1 MKPHDL
7 DALRIERDD
16 RRFSQAPQRSF
27 GRVLLIVFVALGFA
41 LGYLYIGGGWR
52 RGIEVEVSKVVLA
65 YPSQAYALLNATGY
79 VVPQT
84 KADVAS
90 KATGRLEWMGVEEGS
105 RVAQGQ
111 IIARLENQDVVATME
126 QAAANIIVAKARSEE
141 AQADLKE
148 ASLTLKRAH
157 DLLAKKYVSRED
169 YDAAVARHDKA
180 AAAARRA
187 RSEIRAAEANHA
199 GAKVAVAYTLIR
211 APFDGVVL
219 SKHADIG
226 DIVAPFS
233 STTESKG
240 SVVSMADLDTLE
252 VEADVSESH
261 IATVAVGQACEVVL
275 DALPQ
280 SRFRCVVS
288 RIVPTVDR
296 SKATVLVKVKFV
308 DRDPRILPD
317 MSAKVA
323 FLSQALTR
331 DEQSPRLVAQPEA
344 IFERDGQKRAFVVNG
359 SQIREVA
366 VEVGA
371 RLGERVIISRGL
383 KEGDKVVLRPP
394 DTLADGAK
402 VWLKEP

>member
-1 MKPHDL
+1 MKPNDL
-7 DALRIERDD
+7 DGLRIERDD
-16 RRFSQAPQRSF
+16 RRFAQAPRRSF
-27 GRVLLIVFVALGFA
+27 GRVLLIAAMALGIA
-41 LGYLYIGGGWR
+41 LAYLYVGGGWR
-52 RGIEVEVSKVVLA
+52 RGTEVEVSKVVLA

-90 KATGRLEWMGVEEGS
+90 KATGRLEWIGVEEGT
-105 RVAQGQ
+105 RVTQGQ

-126 QAAANIIVAKARSEE
+126 QAAANITVAKARSEE
-141 AQADLKE
+141 AQADLNE
-148 ASLTLKRAH
+148 ASLTLKRAQ
-157 DLLAKKYVSRED
+157 DLLAKKYVSKED

-187 RSEIRAAEANHA
+187 RSEIRAAEAYHA
-199 GAKVAVAYTLIR
+199 GAKVAVQYTLIR

-252 VEADVSESH
+252 VEADVSESN
-261 IATVAVGQACEVVL
+261 IATVAVDQPCEVLL

-323 FLSQALTR
+323 FLSQALSR
-331 DEQSPRLVAQPEA
+331 DEQSPRLVTQPEA
-344 IFERDGQKRAFVVNG
+344 IVERDGQKHAFVVDG
-359 SQIREVA
+359 SQVREVT

-371 RLGERVIISRGL
+371 RLGERVVVSRGL

-394 DTLADGAK
+394 DTLADGGK
-402 VWLKEP
+402 IWLKEP

>member
-1 MKPHDL
+1 MKPNDL
-7 DALRIERDD
+7 DGLRIERDE
-16 RRFSQAPQRSF
+16 RRFAHAPRRSF
-27 GRVLLIVFVALGFA
+27 GRALLFA
-41 LGYLYIGGGWR
+41 LGALGIALAYLYVGGGWR
-52 RGIEVEVSKVVLA
+52 RGTEVEVSKVVLA

-105 RVAQGQ
+105 RVTQGQ

-126 QAAANIIVAKARSEE
+126 QAAANITVAKARSEE

-148 ASLTLKRAH
+148 ASLTLKRAQ
-157 DLLAKKYVSRED
+157 DLLAKKYVSKED

-180 AAAARRA
+180 AAATRRA
-187 RSEIRAAEANHA
+187 RSEIRAAEAIHA

-252 VEADVSESH
+252 VEADVSESN
-261 IATVAVGQACEVVL
+261 IATVAVDQACEAVL

-323 FLSQALTR
+323 FLAQALTR
-331 DEQSPRLVAQPEA
+331 AEQSPRLVAEPDA
-344 IFERDGQKRAFVVNG
+344 IVERGGQKRAFVVNG
-359 SQIREVA
+359 SEVREVA

-394 DTLADGAK
+394 QALVDGAK
-402 VWLKEP
+402 VWLKDS

>member
-1 MKPHDL
+1 MKPSDL
-7 DALRIERDD
+7 DALRIERED
-16 RRFSQAPQRSF
+16 RRFAHAPRRFF
-27 GRVLLIVFVALGFA
+27 GRVLLIALVALGIA
-41 LGYLYIGGGWR
+41 LAYLYSSGGLR
-52 RGIEVEVSKVVLA
+52 RGTAVEVSEVVFA
-65 YPSQAYALLNATGY
+65 YPSQAYTLLNATGY

-90 KATGRLEWMGVEEGS
+90 KATGRLEWMGVEEGT
-105 RVAQGQ
+105 RVTRGQ

-126 QAAANIIVAKARSEE
+126 QAAANVTVAKARSEE
-141 AQADLKE
+141 AQAELKQ
-148 ASLTLKRAH
+148 AALTLKRAQR
-157 DLLAKKYVSRED
+157 LLSKKFVSQED
-169 YDAAVARHDKA
+169 YDAAVARNDKA
-180 AAAARRA
+180 VAAARRA
-187 RSEIRAAEANHA
+187 RSEIRSAEANHA
-199 GAKVAVAYTLIR
+199 GAKVAVAYTFIR
-211 APFDGVVL
+211 APFDGVIL

-323 FLSQALTR
+323 FLSQALTIG
-331 DEQSPRLVAQPEA
+331 EQSPRLVAQPEA
-344 IFERDGQKRAFVVNG
+344 IVERGGQKRAFVVTG
-359 SQIREVA
+359 SQVREV
-366 VEVGA
+366 VVQVGT
-371 RLGERVIISRGL
+371 RLGERVIVHWGL

-394 DTLADGAK
+394 PTLADGAQ
-402 VWLKEP
+402 VRLKDT

>member
-1 MKPHDL
+1 MKPNDL
-7 DALRIERDD
+7 DGLRIERDD
-16 RRFSQAPQRSF
+16 RRFAQAPRRSF
-27 GRVLLIVFVALGFA
+27 GRVLLIAAVALGIA
-41 LGYLYIGGGWR
+41 LAYLYVGGGWR
-52 RGIEVEVSKVVLA
+52 RGTEVEVSKVVLA

-105 RVAQGQ
+105 RVTQGQ

-126 QAAANIIVAKARSEE
+126 QAAANITVAKARSEE

-148 ASLTLKRAH
+148 ASLALKRAQ
-157 DLLAKKYVSRED
+157 DLLAKKYVSKED

-252 VEADVSESH
+252 VEADVSESN
-261 IATVAVGQACEVVL
+261 IATVAVDQACEAVL
-275 DALPQ
+275 DALPR

-317 MSAKVA
+317 MSAKIA

-331 DEQSPRLVAQPEA
+331 AEQSPRLVAEPEA
-344 IFERDGQKRAFVVNG
+344 VVERGGQKRAFVVNG
-359 SQIREVA
+359 SEVREVA

-371 RLGERVIISRGL
+371 RLGDRVIISRGL

-394 DTLADGAK
+394 QALVDGAK
-402 VWLKEP
+402 VWLKDS